1 MVGNLVKRGEQMQNL
16 MSESFTL
23 PCGQVVK
30 NRFCKAAM
38 TERIAKGDNLAHQG
52 HANLYDRWA
61 EGNIGILLTGN
72 VQIDRKNLEGP
83 ANVVID
89 KNNYKEQYDELKAWS
104 AAGTKDNTQ
113 LWMQISHAGRQ
124 TPGEI
129 NSSPLAPS
137 NIGLKIPGKNYGIP
151 TPMTEE
157 DILDVIDRFV
167 FTAKIARETGFTG
180 VQFHSAHGYLLSEFL
195 SPDINNRT
203 DAWGGSIENRA
214 RLHLEII
221 NKCRKEVG
229 EDFPISIKL
238 NSADFQKGGFT
249 ADESIQ
255 VAQMLE
261 NAGVD
266 IIEISGGTYEQP
278 KLIGVDDLTINPK
291 RSEQRKEST
300 IAREAYFLEYA
311 QDIRKAVS
319 LPLMVT
325 GGFRT
330 REGIE
335 DALQSNV
342 CQIVGIGRPLCADPY
357 CIKKMIAGE
366 LEALPS
372 FEKTLSLGPSILSPS
387 SPFTII
393 KVINA
398 FGAMAWF
405 YQQIKNM
412 AKGLMP
418 NHKQK
423 LFNAFRADM
432 KADKLAIK
440 DYLDN
445 S

>member
-1 MVGNLVKRGEQMQNL
+1 MTNLINKP
-16 MSESFTL
+16 FTL

-30 NRFCKAAM
+30 NRVCKAAM
-38 TERIAKGDNLAHQG
+38 TERIAKGNNLAHQG
-52 HANLYDRWA
+52 HINLYERWA

-72 VQIDRKNLEGP
+72 VQVDRRNLEGP

-89 KNNYKEQYDELKAWS
+89 KNNYKEQYDDLKAWS
-104 AAGTKDNTQ
+104 AAGTKNNTQ

-137 NIGLKIPGKNYGIP
+137 NIGLKIPGKNYGTPI
-151 TPMTEE
+151 PMTEE
-157 DILDVIDRFV
+157 DILDVIDRYV
-167 FTAKIARETGFTG
+167 FTAKIARDTGFTG

-203 DAWGGSIENRA
+203 DAWGGSLENRA
-214 RLHLEII
+214 RIHIEII

-229 EDFPISIKL
+229 EDFPISVKL

-261 NAGVD
+261 DAGVD

-291 RSEQRKEST
+291 RSEERKEST

-342 CQIVGIGRPLCADPY
+342 CQMVGIGRPLCADPY
-357 CIKKMIAGE
+357 CIKKMIEGE
-366 LEALPS
+366 IETLPS

-418 NHKQK
+418 NHEQK

-432 KADKLAIK
+432 KADKLATK

-445 S
+445 N

>member
-1 MVGNLVKRGEQMQNL
+1 MQNL
-16 MSESFTL
+16 INESFTL
-23 PCGQVVK
+23 PCGQVIK
-30 NRFCKAAM
+30 NRVCKAAM
-38 TERIAKGDNLAHQG
+38 TERIAKGNNLAHQG
-52 HANLYDRWA
+52 HANLYERWA
-61 EGNIGILLTGN
+61 EGNIGISLTGN
-72 VQIDRKNLEGP
+72 VQVDRRNLEGP
-83 ANVVID
+83 ANVAID
-89 KNNYKEQYDELKAWS
+89 QNNYKDQLDALNAWS
-104 AAGTKDNTQ
+104 RAGTKNNTQ

-129 NSSPLAPS
+129 NSSPMAPS
-137 NIGLKIPGKNYGIP
+137 DIGLKIPGKNFGTPI
-151 TPMTEE
+151 PMTEE

-167 FTAKIARETGFTG
+167 FTAKIARDTGFTG

-214 RLHLEII
+214 RIHLEII
-221 NKCRKEVG
+221 KRCRHEVG
-229 EDFPISIKL
+229 EDFPISVKL
-238 NSADFQKGGFT
+238 NSADFQKGGFSPN
-249 ADESIQ
+249 ESIK

-278 KLIGVDDLTINPK
+278 KLIGVEASINAK
-291 RSEQRKEST
+291 RSEKRKEST

-319 LPLMVT
+319 IPLMVT

-330 REGIE
+330 REGIN

-357 CIKKMIAGE
+357 CIKKMISGE
-366 LEALPS
+366 LETLPS

-387 SPFTII
+387 SPFTLI

-398 FGAMAWF
+398 FASMAWF

-418 NHKQK
+418 NQEQK
-423 LFNAFRADM
+423 LFNAFTADM
-432 KADKLAIK
+432 KADKLALK
-440 DYLDN
+440 DYLN
-445 S
+445 SK

>member
-1 MVGNLVKRGEQMQNL
+1 MPNL
-16 MSESFTL
+16 MNESFTL
-23 PCGQVVK
+23 PCGQVIK

-38 TERIAKGDNLAHQG
+38 TERIAKGNNLAHQG
-52 HANLYDRWA
+52 HVNLYDRWA

-72 VQIDRKNLEGP
+72 VQVDRRNLEGP

-89 KNNYKEQYDELKAWS
+89 KNNYKEQYDDLKAWS
-104 AAGTKDNTQ
+104 AAGTKNNTQ

-137 NIGLKIPGKNYGIP
+137 NIGLKIPGKNYGTPI
-151 TPMTEE
+151 PMTEE
-157 DILDVIDRFV
+157 DILDVIDRYV
-167 FTAKIARETGFTG
+167 FTAKIARDTGFTG

-203 DAWGGSIENRA
+203 DAWGGSLENRA
-214 RLHLEII
+214 RIHIEII

-229 EDFPISIKL
+229 EDFPISVKL

-261 NAGVD
+261 DAGVD

-291 RSEQRKEST
+291 RSEERKEST

-330 REGIE
+330 KEGIE

-342 CQIVGIGRPLCADPY
+342 CQMVGIGRPLCADPY

-366 LEALPS
+366 IETLPS

-412 AKGLMP
+412 AKGLLP
-418 NHKQK
+418 NHEQK
-423 LFNAFRADM
+423 LLNAFRADM
-432 KADKLAIK
+432 KADKLATK

-445 S
+445 N

>member
-1 MVGNLVKRGEQMQNL
+1 MPSFINK
-16 MSESFTL
+16 SFTL
-23 PCGQVVK
+23 PRGQVIK
-30 NRFCKAAM
+30 NRICKAAM
-38 TERIAKGDNLAHQG
+38 TERIAKGNNLAHQG
-52 HANLYDRWA
+52 HVNLYERWA
-61 EGNIGILLTGN
+61 DGDIGILLTGN
-72 VQIDRKNLEGP
+72 VQIDRRNIEGP

-89 KNNYKEQYDELKAWS
+89 SENYKEQLDSLRAWS
-104 AAGTKDNTQ
+104 RAGTKNNTQ

-129 NSSPLAPS
+129 NSSPFAPS
-137 NIGLKIPGKNYGIP
+137 NIGLKIPGKNYGTP
-151 TPMTEE
+151 LPMTDE

-203 DAWGGSIENRA
+203 DAWGGSVENRA
-214 RLHLEII
+214 RIHLEII

-229 EDFPISIKL
+229 EDFPISVKL
-238 NSADFQKGGFT
+238 NSADFQKGGFSP
-249 ADESIQ
+249 DESIQ

-266 IIEISGGTYEQP
+266 ILEISGGTYEQP

-311 QDIRKAVS
+311 KDITKAVS

-366 LEALPS
+366 LEVLPS

-398 FGAMAWF
+398 FGGMAWF

-445 S
+445 N

>member
-1 MVGNLVKRGEQMQNL
+1 MTNLLN
-16 MSESFTL
+16 ESFTL
-23 PCGQVVK
+23 PCGQILK
-30 NRFCKAAM
+30 NRVCKAAM
-38 TERIAKGDNLAHQG
+38 TERIANGDNLANQG
-52 HANLYDRWA
+52 HINLYDIWA
-61 EGNIGILLTGN
+61 DGDIGILLTGN
-72 VQIDRKNLEGP
+72 VQVDRRNLEGP

-89 KNNYKEQYDELKAWS
+89 KNNYKNQLSTLKEWS
-104 AAGTKDNTQ
+104 AAGTKNNTQ

-129 NSSPLAPS
+129 NSSPMAPS
-137 NIGLKIPGKNYGIP
+137 NIRLKIPGKNYGTP
-151 TPMTEE
+151 VPMTEE
-157 DILDVIDRFV
+157 DILDVIEKFV

-195 SPDINNRT
+195 SPDINNRN
-203 DAWGGSIENRA
+203 DAWGGDIENRA
-214 RLHLEII
+214 RIHLEII
-221 NKCRKEVG
+221 KRSREEVG
-229 EDFPISIKL
+229 EDFPISVKM
-238 NSADFQKGGFT
+238 NSADFQKGGFA
-249 ADESIQ
+249 ADDSII
-255 VAQMLE
+255 VAKMLE
-261 NAGVD
+261 SAGVD

-278 KLIGVDDLTINPK
+278 KLIGVDDLTINPE

-311 QDIRKAVS
+311 KDIRKAVS

-330 REGIE
+330 KEGIE
-335 DALQSNV
+335 DALKSNI
-342 CQIVGIGRPLCADPY
+342 CQIIGIGRPLCADPY
-357 CIKKMIAGE
+357 CVKKMIAGE
-366 LEALPS
+366 LEILPS
-372 FEKTLSLGPSILSPS
+372 FEKILSLGPSILSPS

-393 KVINA
+393 KAINA

-432 KADKLAIK
+432 KADKIALK
-440 DYLDN
+440 DYLDH
-445 S
+445 

>member
-1 MVGNLVKRGEQMQNL
+1 
-16 MSESFTL
+16 MSELINESFTL
-23 PCGQVVK
+23 PCGQVIK
-30 NRFCKAAM
+30 NRICKAAM
-38 TERIAKGDNLAHQG
+38 TERIAKGNNLAHQG

-61 EGNIGILLTGN
+61 DGNIGISLTGN
-72 VQIDRKNLEGP
+72 VQVDRRNLEGP
-83 ANVVID
+83 ANVAID
-89 KNNYKEQYDELKAWS
+89 KNNYKEQFDALKAWS
-104 AAGTKDNTQ
+104 KAGTKNNTQ

-129 NSSPLAPS
+129 NSAPMAPS
-137 NIGLKIPGKNYGIP
+137 DIGLKIPGKNFGTP

-157 DILDVIDRFV
+157 NILDVIDRFV
-167 FTAKIARETGFTG
+167 FTAKIARDTGFTG

-203 DAWGGSIENRA
+203 DAWGGSIENRT
-214 RLHLEII
+214 RIHLEII
-221 NKCRKEVG
+221 KRCRQEVG
-229 EDFPISIKL
+229 EDYPISVKL
-238 NSADFQKGGFT
+238 NSADFQKGGFSP
-249 ADESIQ
+249 DESIK

-278 KLIGVDDLTINPK
+278 KLIGVEASINAK
-291 RSEQRKEST
+291 RSEKRKEST

-319 LPLMVT
+319 IPLMVT

-330 REGIE
+330 REGIN
-335 DALQSNV
+335 DALESNV

-357 CIKKMIAGE
+357 CIKKMISGE
-366 LEALPS
+366 LETLPS

-387 SPFTII
+387 SPFTLI

-398 FGAMAWF
+398 FASMAWF

-418 NHKQK
+418 NQEQK
-423 LFNAFRADM
+423 LFNAFTADM
-432 KADKLAIK
+432 KADKLALK
-440 DYLDN
+440 DYLN
-445 S
+445 NK

>member
-1 MVGNLVKRGEQMQNL
+1 MSNLIN
-16 MSESFTL
+16 ESFTL
-23 PCGQVVK
+23 PCGQVIK
-30 NRFCKAAM
+30 NRICKAAM
-38 TERIAKGDNLAHQG
+38 TERIAKGNNLAHQG

-61 EGNIGILLTGN
+61 DGNIGISLTGN
-72 VQIDRKNLEGP
+72 VQVDRRNLEGP
-83 ANVVID
+83 ANVAID
-89 KNNYKEQYDELKAWS
+89 KNNYKEQFDALKAWS
-104 AAGTKDNTQ
+104 KAGTKNNTQ

-129 NSSPLAPS
+129 NSSPMAPS
-137 NIGLKIPGKNYGIP
+137 DIGLKIPGKNFGTP

-167 FTAKIARETGFTG
+167 FTAKIARDTGFTG

-203 DAWGGSIENRA
+203 DAWGGSIENRT
-214 RLHLEII
+214 RIHLEII
-221 NKCRKEVG
+221 KRCRQEVG
-229 EDFPISIKL
+229 EDFPISVKL
-238 NSADFQKGGFT
+238 NSADFQKGGFSPN
-249 ADESIQ
+249 ESIK

-278 KLIGVDDLTINPK
+278 KLIGVEASINAK
-291 RSEQRKEST
+291 RSEKRKEST

-319 LPLMVT
+319 IPLMVT

-330 REGIE
+330 REGIN

-357 CIKKMIAGE
+357 CIKKMLSGE
-366 LEALPS
+366 LETLPS
-372 FEKTLSLGPSILSPS
+372 FEKTLSLGPYILSPS
-387 SPFTII
+387 SPFTLI

-398 FGAMAWF
+398 FASMAWF

-418 NHKQK
+418 NQEQK
-423 LFNAFRADM
+423 LFNAFTADM
-432 KADKLAIK
+432 KADKLALK
-440 DYLDN
+440 DYLN
-445 S
+445 NK

>member
-1 MVGNLVKRGEQMQNL
+1 MPNL
-16 MSESFTL
+16 MNESFTL
-23 PCGQVVK
+23 PCGQVIK

-38 TERIAKGDNLAHQG
+38 TERIAKGNNLAHQG
-52 HANLYDRWA
+52 HVNLYDRWA

-72 VQIDRKNLEGP
+72 VQVDRRNLEGP

-89 KNNYKEQYDELKAWS
+89 KNNYKEQYDDLKAWS
-104 AAGTKDNTQ
+104 AAGTKNNTQ

-137 NIGLKIPGKNYGIP
+137 NIGLKIPGKNYGTPI
-151 TPMTEE
+151 PMTEE

-203 DAWGGSIENRA
+203 DAWGGSLENRA
-214 RLHLEII
+214 RIHIEII

-229 EDFPISIKL
+229 EDFPISVKL

-261 NAGVD
+261 DAGVD

-291 RSEQRKEST
+291 RSEERKEST

-342 CQIVGIGRPLCADPY
+342 CQMVGIGRPLCADPY
-357 CIKKMIAGE
+357 CIKKMIEGE
-366 LEALPS
+366 IETLPS

-412 AKGLMP
+412 AKGLLP
-418 NHKQK
+418 NHEQK
-423 LFNAFRADM
+423 LLNAFRADM
-432 KADKLAIK
+432 KADKLATK

-445 S
+445 N

>member
-1 MVGNLVKRGEQMQNL
+1 MTNLIND
-16 MSESFTL
+16 SFTL

-30 NRFCKAAM
+30 NRVCKAAM
-38 TERIAKGDNLAHQG
+38 TERIAKGNNLAHQG

-61 EGNIGILLTGN
+61 DGDMGILLTGN
-72 VQIDRKNLEGP
+72 VQVDRQNLEGP

-89 KNNYKEQYDELKAWS
+89 QNNYKDQYDSLRAWS
-104 AAGTKDNTQ
+104 AAGTKNNTQ

-137 NIGLKIPGKNYGIP
+137 NIGLKIPGKNYGSP
-151 TPMTEE
+151 MPMTEE

-195 SPDINNRT
+195 SPDINNRS

-214 RLHLEII
+214 RIHLEII

-229 EDFPISIKL
+229 EDFPISVKL
-238 NSADFQKGGFT
+238 NSTDFQKGGLT
-249 ADESIQ
+249 ANESIQ
-255 VAQMLE
+255 VAKMLE

-278 KLIGVDDLTINPK
+278 KLIGIDDLTINPK

-335 DALQSNV
+335 DALQSDV

-357 CIKKMIAGE
+357 CVKKMIAGE
-366 LEALPS
+366 LEILPS

-432 KADKLAIK
+432 KADKIAIK

-445 S
+445 N

>member
-1 MVGNLVKRGEQMQNL
+1 
-16 MSESFTL
+16 MSELINESFTL
-23 PCGQVVK
+23 PCGQVIK
-30 NRFCKAAM
+30 NRICKAAM
-38 TERIAKGDNLAHQG
+38 TERIAKGNTLAHQG

-61 EGNIGILLTGN
+61 DGNIGISLTGN
-72 VQIDRKNLEGP
+72 VQVDRRNLEGP
-83 ANVVID
+83 ANVAID
-89 KNNYKEQYDELKAWS
+89 KNNYKEQFDALKAWS
-104 AAGTKDNTQ
+104 KAGTKNNTQ

-129 NSSPLAPS
+129 NSSPKAPS
-137 NIGLKIPGKNYGIP
+137 DIGLKIPGKNFGTP
-151 TPMTEE
+151 TPMTEG

-167 FTAKIARETGFTG
+167 FTAKIARDTGFTG

-203 DAWGGSIENRA
+203 DAWGGSIENRT
-214 RLHLEII
+214 RIHLEII
-221 NKCRKEVG
+221 KRCRQEVG
-229 EDFPISIKL
+229 EDFPISVKL
-238 NSADFQKGGFT
+238 NSADFQKGGFSP
-249 ADESIQ
+249 DESIK

-278 KLIGVDDLTINPK
+278 KLIGVEASINAK
-291 RSEQRKEST
+291 RSEKRKEST

-319 LPLMVT
+319 IPLMVT

-330 REGIE
+330 REGIN
-335 DALQSNV
+335 DALKSNV

-357 CIKKMIAGE
+357 CIKKMISGE
-366 LEALPS
+366 LETLPS

-387 SPFTII
+387 SPFTLI

-398 FGAMAWF
+398 FASMAWF

-418 NHKQK
+418 NQEQK
-423 LFNAFRADM
+423 LFNAFTADM
-432 KADKLAIK
+432 KADKLALK
-440 DYLDN
+440 DYLN
-445 S
+445 NK

>member
-1 MVGNLVKRGEQMQNL
+1 MPSFINK
-16 MSESFTL
+16 SFTL
-23 PCGQVVK
+23 PCGPVIK
-30 NRFCKAAM
+30 NRICKAAM
-38 TERIAKGDNLAHQG
+38 TERIAKGNNLAHQG
-52 HANLYDRWA
+52 HVNLYERWA
-61 EGNIGILLTGN
+61 DGNIGILLTGN
-72 VQIDRKNLEGP
+72 VQIDRRNIEGP

-89 KNNYKEQYDELKAWS
+89 SENYKEQLDSLKAWS
-104 AAGTKDNTQ
+104 RAGTKNNTQ

-137 NIGLKIPGKNYGIP
+137 NIGLKIPGKNYGTP
-151 TPMTEE
+151 TPMTEK
-157 DILDVIDRFV
+157 DIFDVVDRFV

-195 SPDINNRT
+195 SPDINNRI
-203 DAWGGSIENRA
+203 DAWGGSLENRA
-214 RLHLEII
+214 RIHLEII

-229 EDFPISIKL
+229 EDFPISVKL

-249 ADESIQ
+249 PEESIR

-311 QDIRKAVS
+311 QDIRRAIS

-335 DALQSNV
+335 NALQSNV

-366 LEALPS
+366 LEVLPS

-432 KADKLAIK
+432 KADKHAIK
-440 DYLDN
+440 DYLDSN
-445 S
+445 

>member
-1 MVGNLVKRGEQMQNL
+1 
-16 MSESFTL
+16 
-23 PCGQVVK
+23 
-30 NRFCKAAM
+30 
-38 TERIAKGDNLAHQG
+38 
-52 HANLYDRWA
+52 
-61 EGNIGILLTGN
+61 
-72 VQIDRKNLEGP
+72 
-83 ANVVID
+83 
-89 KNNYKEQYDELKAWS
+89 
-104 AAGTKDNTQ
+104 
-113 LWMQISHAGRQ
+113 MQISHAGRQ

-137 NIGLKIPGKNYGIP
+137 NIGLKIPGKNYGTPI
-151 TPMTEE
+151 PMTEE
-157 DILDVIDRFV
+157 DILDVIDRYV

-203 DAWGGSIENRA
+203 DAWGGSLENRA
-214 RLHLEII
+214 RIHIEII

-229 EDFPISIKL
+229 EDFPISVKL

-249 ADESIQ
+249 SDESIQ
-255 VAQMLE
+255 VAKMLE
-261 NAGVD
+261 DSGVD

-291 RSEQRKEST
+291 RSEERKEST

-330 REGIE
+330 KVGIE

-342 CQIVGIGRPLCADPY
+342 CQMVGIGRPLCADPY

-366 LEALPS
+366 IETLPS
-372 FEKTLSLGPSILSPS
+372 FEKTLSLGPSIFSPS

-412 AKGLMP
+412 ANGLMP
-418 NHKQK
+418 NHEQK
-423 LFNAFRADM
+423 LFNAFIADM

-445 S
+445 N

>member
-1 MVGNLVKRGEQMQNL
+1 
-16 MSESFTL
+16 
-23 PCGQVVK
+23 
-30 NRFCKAAM
+30 
-38 TERIAKGDNLAHQG
+38 
-52 HANLYDRWA
+52 
-61 EGNIGILLTGN
+61 
-72 VQIDRKNLEGP
+72 
-83 ANVVID
+83 
-89 KNNYKEQYDELKAWS
+89 
-104 AAGTKDNTQ
+104 
-113 LWMQISHAGRQ
+113 MQISHAGRQ

-129 NSSPLAPS
+129 NSSPMAPS
-137 NIGLKIPGKNYGIP
+137 NIRLKIPGKNYGTP
-151 TPMTEE
+151 VPMTEE
-157 DILDVIDRFV
+157 DILDVIEKFV

-195 SPDINNRT
+195 SPDINNRN
-203 DAWGGSIENRA
+203 DAWGGDIENRA
-214 RLHLEII
+214 RIHLEII
-221 NKCRKEVG
+221 KRCREEVG
-229 EDFPISIKL
+229 VDFPISVKM
-238 NSADFQKGGFT
+238 NSADFQKGGFA
-249 ADESIQ
+249 ADDSII
-255 VAQMLE
+255 VAKMLE

-278 KLIGVDDLTINPK
+278 KLIGVDDLTINPE

-311 QDIRKAVS
+311 KDIRKAVS

-330 REGIE
+330 KEGIV
-335 DALQSNV
+335 DALQSNI
-342 CQIVGIGRPLCADPY
+342 CQIIGIGRPLCADPY
-357 CIKKMIAGE
+357 CVKKMIAGQ
-366 LEALPS
+366 LDILPS

-393 KVINA
+393 KAINA

-423 LFNAFRADM
+423 LFNAFMADM
-432 KADKLAIK
+432 KADKHALR

-445 S
+445 

>member
-1 MVGNLVKRGEQMQNL
+1 MTNLINN
-16 MSESFTL
+16 SFTL
-23 PCGQVVK
+23 PCGQVIK
-30 NRFCKAAM
+30 NRVCKAAM
-38 TERIAKGDNLAHQG
+38 TERIAKGNNLAHQG

-61 EGNIGILLTGN
+61 DGDMGILLTGN
-72 VQIDRKNLEGP
+72 VQIDRRNIEGP

-89 KNNYKEQYDELKAWS
+89 QNNYKDQYDALKAWS
-104 AAGTKDNTQ
+104 AAGTKNNTQ
-113 LWMQISHAGRQ
+113 FWMQISHAGRQ

-137 NIGLKIPGKNYGIP
+137 NIGLKIPGKNYGTP

-195 SPDINNRT
+195 SPDINNRN
-203 DAWGGSIENRA
+203 DDWGGSIENRA

-330 REGIE
+330 RVGIE
-335 DALQSNV
+335 DALQSDV

-357 CIKKMIAGE
+357 CVKKMIAGE
-366 LEALPS
+366 LEILPS

-445 S
+445 N

>member
-1 MVGNLVKRGEQMQNL
+1 MSNLIN
-16 MSESFTL
+16 ESFTL
-23 PCGQVVK
+23 PCGQVIK
-30 NRFCKAAM
+30 NRICKAAM
-38 TERIAKGDNLAHQG
+38 TERIAKGNNLAHQS
-52 HANLYDRWA
+52 HVNLYERWVD
-61 EGNIGILLTGN
+61 GNIGILLTGN
-72 VQIDRKNLEGP
+72 VQVDRRNLEGP

-89 KNNYKEQYDELKAWS
+89 QNNYKEQYDSLKAWS
-104 AAGTKDNTQ
+104 AAGTKNNTQ

-137 NIGLKIPGKNYGIP
+137 NIGLKIPGKNYGTPI
-151 TPMTEE
+151 PMTEE
-157 DILDVIDRFV
+157 DILDVIDRYV

-203 DAWGGSIENRA
+203 DAWGGSLENRA
-214 RLHLEII
+214 RIHIEII

-229 EDFPISIKL
+229 EDFPISVKL

-249 ADESIQ
+249 SDESIQ
-255 VAQMLE
+255 VAKMLE
-261 NAGVD
+261 DSGVD

-291 RSEQRKEST
+291 RSEERKEST

-330 REGIE
+330 KVGIE

-342 CQIVGIGRPLCADPY
+342 CQMVGIGRPLCADPY

-366 LEALPS
+366 IETLPS
-372 FEKTLSLGPSILSPS
+372 FEKTLSLGPSIFSPS

-418 NHKQK
+418 NHDQK

-445 S
+445 N

>member
-1 MVGNLVKRGEQMQNL
+1 
-16 MSESFTL
+16 
-23 PCGQVVK
+23 
-30 NRFCKAAM
+30 
-38 TERIAKGDNLAHQG
+38 
-52 HANLYDRWA
+52 
-61 EGNIGILLTGN
+61 
-72 VQIDRKNLEGP
+72 
-83 ANVVID
+83 
-89 KNNYKEQYDELKAWS
+89 
-104 AAGTKDNTQ
+104 
-113 LWMQISHAGRQ
+113 
-124 TPGEI
+124 
-129 NSSPLAPS
+129 
-137 NIGLKIPGKNYGIP
+137 
-151 TPMTEE
+151 MTEE

-167 FTAKIARETGFTG
+167 FAAKIARDTGFTG

-203 DAWGGSIENRA
+203 DAWGGSIKNRA
-214 RLHLEII
+214 RIHLEII
-221 NKCRKEVG
+221 KRCRQEVG
-229 EDFPISIKL
+229 EDFPISVKL
-238 NSADFQKGGFT
+238 NSADFQKGGFSP
-249 ADESIQ
+249 DESIK

-278 KLIGVDDLTINPK
+278 KLIGVEASINSK

-319 LPLMVT
+319 IPLMVT

-330 REGIE
+330 REGIN

-357 CIKKMIAGE
+357 CIKKMISGE
-366 LEALPS
+366 LETLPS

-387 SPFTII
+387 SPFTLI

-398 FGAMAWF
+398 FASMAWF

-418 NHKQK
+418 NQEQK
-423 LFNAFRADM
+423 LFNAFRADL
-432 KADKLAIK
+432 KADKLALK
-440 DYLDN
+440 DYLN
-445 S
+445 SK

>member
-1 MVGNLVKRGEQMQNL
+1 MSNLIN
-16 MSESFTL
+16 ESFTL
-23 PCGQVVK
+23 PCGQVIK
-30 NRFCKAAM
+30 NRICKAAM
-38 TERIAKGDNLAHQG
+38 TERIAKGNNLAHQG

-61 EGNIGILLTGN
+61 DGNIGISLTGN
-72 VQIDRKNLEGP
+72 VQVDRRNLEGP
-83 ANVVID
+83 ANVAID
-89 KNNYKEQYDELKAWS
+89 KNNYKEQFDALKAWS
-104 AAGTKDNTQ
+104 KAGTKNNTQ

-129 NSSPLAPS
+129 NSSPMAPS
-137 NIGLKIPGKNYGIP
+137 DIGLKIPGKNFGTP

-167 FTAKIARETGFTG
+167 FTAKIARDTGFTG

-203 DAWGGSIENRA
+203 DAWGGSIENRT
-214 RLHLEII
+214 RIHLEII
-221 NKCRKEVG
+221 KRCRQEVG
-229 EDFPISIKL
+229 EDFPISVKL
-238 NSADFQKGGFT
+238 NSADFQKGGFSPN
-249 ADESIQ
+249 ESIK

-278 KLIGVDDLTINPK
+278 KLIGVEASINAK
-291 RSEQRKEST
+291 RSEKRKEST

-319 LPLMVT
+319 IPLMVT

-330 REGIE
+330 REGIN

-357 CIKKMIAGE
+357 CIKKMLSGE
-366 LEALPS
+366 LETLPS

-387 SPFTII
+387 SPFTLI

-398 FGAMAWF
+398 FASMAWF

-418 NHKQK
+418 NQEQK
-423 LFNAFRADM
+423 LFNAFTADM
-432 KADKLAIK
+432 KADKLALK
-440 DYLDN
+440 DYLN
-445 S
+445 NK

>member
-1 MVGNLVKRGEQMQNL
+1 MSIL
-16 MSESFTL
+16 MNQSFAL
-23 PCGQVVK
+23 PCGQLVK
-30 NRFCKAAM
+30 NRVCKAAM
-38 TERIAKGDNLAHQG
+38 TERIAKGNNLAHQG

-61 EGNIGILLTGN
+61 DGDMGILLTGN
-72 VQIDRKNLEGP
+72 VQVDRRNLEGP

-89 KNNYKEQYDELKAWS
+89 QNNYKDQYDALKAWS
-104 AAGTKDNTQ
+104 AAGTKNNTQ
-113 LWMQISHAGRQ
+113 FWMQISHAGRQ

-137 NIGLKIPGKNYGIP
+137 NIGLKIPGKNYGTP

-167 FTAKIARETGFTG
+167 FTAKIAKETGFTG

-221 NKCRKEVG
+221 NTCRKEVG

-255 VAQMLE
+255 VAQMFE

-319 LPLMVT
+319 FPLMVT

-357 CIKKMIAGE
+357 CVKKMIAGE
-366 LEALPS
+366 LEVLPS

-387 SPFTII
+387 SPLTII

-445 S
+445 N